1 MTTGRCIHEPG
12 HAACSKLRA
21 LFVTVKVMSYE
32 IQHQPNER
40 RFATSVEMEL
50 CVLDY
55 TLSSTPSGEVM
66 TITHTEVPPP
76 VEGRGIASALVR
88 TALDHAREQHWK
100 VRPACSYANAWMR
113 RHPEYEDLRAG

>member
-1 MTTGRCIHEPG
+1 
-12 HAACSKLRA
+12 
-21 LFVTVKVMSYE
+21 MSYD

-40 RFATSVEMEL
+40 RFSTSVDLEL

-55 TLSSTPSGEVM
+55 TLSPTPSGEVM

-76 VEGRGIASALVR
+76 LEGRGIASALMKA
-88 TALDHAREQHWK
+88 ALDHAREQGWK

-113 RHPEYEDLRAG
+113 RHPDYEDLRAG

>member
-1 MTTGRCIHEPG
+1 
-12 HAACSKLRA
+12 
-21 LFVTVKVMSYE
+21 MSYD

-40 RFATSVEMEL
+40 RFATSVDMEL

-55 TLSSTPSGEVM
+55 TLSPSASGEVM

-76 VEGRGIASALVR
+76 VEGRGIASALVKV
-88 TALDHAREQHWK
+88 ALDHARAQGWK

-113 RHPEYEDLRAG
+113 RHPDYEDLRAG

>member
-1 MTTGRCIHEPG
+1 MLAFHDCR
-12 HAACSKLRA
+12 HAACPKLPA
-21 LFVTVKVMSYE
+21 SSASVHVMSYA

-40 RFATSVEMEL
+40 RFSVSVEMEL

-55 TLSSTPSGEVM
+55 TLAPTPAGEVM

-76 VEGRGIASALVR
+76 LEGRGIASALVQA
-88 TALDHAREQHWK
+88 ALDHAREQRWK

-113 RHPEYEDLRAG
+113 RHPEYEDLRAS